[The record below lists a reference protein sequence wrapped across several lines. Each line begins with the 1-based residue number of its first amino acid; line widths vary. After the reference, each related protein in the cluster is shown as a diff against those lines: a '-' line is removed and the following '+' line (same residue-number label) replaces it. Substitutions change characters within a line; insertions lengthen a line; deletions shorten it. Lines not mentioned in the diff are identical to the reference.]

1 MKKLLMGAALLLGTA
16 SSAQG
21 LLINGAGA
29 TFPAPLYQKWFSEYN
44 KLHPNMKFNYQS
56 IGSGGGIKQFTEGT
70 VDFGASDAPMKDDQI
85 AKAPDV
91 VHIPTVLGA
100 VVVAYN
106 VPGLGSLRLSGETL
120 ANIFLGKITKWNDP
134 AIVADNPGVK
144 LPDQS
149 IVVARRSDGS
159 GTNAIF
165 TDYLAKVSPE
175 LKTKVGAGTSVKW
188 PVGLGG
194 KGNDGVTGLVKTT
207 PGAIG
212 YVELAYALQQK
223 LAVAELKNN
232 DGNWVKASIES
243 TTAAAAGVEMPADFR
258 VSITNAPGKDAYPIA
273 GFTYLLVHKD
283 SKDAAKG
290 KAIVNFL
297 RWALNDGEKMAT
309 PLDYAPLPRGV
320 QERGP
325 EDDRHFDGERH
336 EDQCQVRLPWPR
348 LPPTSRS
355 MPRRTV
361 ARVRETWATASSTA
375 RSGSSERWCWS
386 SRV

>member
-1 MKKLLMGAALLLGTA
+1 MKKLLMGAALLLGAAA
-16 SSAQG
+16 SAEG

-44 KLHPNMKFNYQS
+44 KIHPDIKFNYQA

-70 VDFGASDAPMKDDQI
+70 VDFGATDAPMKDDQI
-85 AKAPDV
+85 AKVPDV

-106 VPGLGSLRLSGETL
+106 APGLKSLRFSGETL
-120 ANIFLGKITKWNDP
+120 ANVFLGKITKWNDP

-144 LPDQS
+144 LPEQA

-165 TDYLAKVSPE
+165 TDYLSKVSPE
-175 LKTKVGAGTSVKW
+175 FKTKVGSGTSVNW

-194 KGNDGVTGLVKTT
+194 KGNDGVTGLVKAT
-207 PGAIG
+207 PGSIG
-212 YVELAYALQQK
+212 YVELGYAVQQK
-223 LAVAELKNN
+223 LTVAELKNK

-243 TTAAAAGVEMPADFR
+243 TTAAANGVEMPADFR
-258 VSITNAPGKDAYPIA
+258 VSITNATGKDSYPIA
-273 GFTYLLVHKD
+273 GFTWILVHRD

-309 PLDYAPLPRGV
+309 PLDYAPLPREV
-320 QERGP
+320 QEKVLKTI
-325 EDDRHFDGERH
+325 DT
-336 EDQCQVRLPWPR
+336 L
-348 LPPTSRS
+348 
-355 MPRRTV
+355 TV
-361 ARVRETWATASSTA
+361 NGTKVSAK
-375 RSGSSERWCWS
+375 
-386 SRV
+386 

>member
-16 SSAQG
+16 ASAQG

-29 TFPAPLYQKWFSEYN
+29 TFPAPIYQKWFSEYN
-44 KLHPNMKFNYQS
+44 KMHPEIKINYQP

-106 VPGLGSLRLSGETL
+106 APGLKNLRFSGETL
-120 ANIFLGKITKWNDP
+120 ANVFLGKITKWNDP
-134 AIVADNPGVK
+134 AIAADNPGVK
-144 LPDQS
+144 MPDQS
-149 IVVARRSDGS
+149 IVIARRSDGS

-175 LKTKVGAGTSVKW
+175 FKSKVGSGTSVNW

-194 KGNDGVTGLVKTT
+194 KGNDGVTGLVKST
-207 PGAIG
+207 PGSIG
-212 YVELAYALQQK
+212 YVELAYAIQQK
-223 LAVAELKNN
+223 LTVAELKNK

-243 TTAAAAGVEMPADFR
+243 TTAAASGVEMPADYR
-258 VSITNAPGKDAYPIA
+258 VSITNASGKDSYPIA
-273 GFTYLLVHKD
+273 GFTWLLVHRD
-283 SKDAAKG
+283 SKDPAKG

-309 PLDYAPLPRGV
+309 PLDYAPLPREV
-320 QERGP
+320 QERVLKTI
-325 EDDRHFDGERH
+325 DG
-336 EDQCQVRLPWPR
+336 L
-348 LPPTSRS
+348 
-355 MPRRTV
+355 TV
-361 ARVRETWATASSTA
+361 NGAKVSAK
-375 RSGSSERWCWS
+375 
-386 SRV
+386 